1 MQIPI
6 SKQKHILLSQRCIQ
20 VLSSRGSHHIHVQDG
35 IISDAD
41 YILSGMGVVVVTSAV
56 VIVAVNNYVYGDV

>member
-20 VLSSRGSHHIHVQDG
+20 VLSSRGSHHIYVQDG
-35 IISDAD
+35 IVSDED
-41 YILSGMGVVVVTSAV
+41 YISSGMGVVVVISAV
-56 VIVAVNNYVYGDV
+56 VTVAVNNNISGDV